1 MAAAAWEYWR
11 DWEVEEASCCFCCVG
26 CAAETLE
33 EVVVFVECDL
43 AAMALGNGL
52 REDRRVEV
60 EDFCARDTANFA
72 CFARLRGAIVKRLY
86 VDRFKVEG
94 TDHLFVFF
102 RGAIVGLTHGRGWLT
117 KAVMCF
123 RWNVWRRPGT
133 REALLSP

>member
-1 MAAAAWEYWR
+1 VVWG
-11 DWEVEEASCCFCCVG
+11 VEI
-26 CAAETLE
+26 LE
-33 EVVVFVECDL
+33 EVDVVECVL
-43 AAMALGNGL
+43 AAMDRGNGL
-52 REDRRVEV
+52 REDLRVEV

>member
-1 MAAAAWEYWR
+1 
-11 DWEVEEASCCFCCVG
+11 
-26 CAAETLE
+26 LE
-33 EVVVFVECDL
+33 EEVDVVECVL
-43 AAMALGNGL
+43 AAMDRGNGL

-60 EDFCARDTANFA
+60 DDFCARDTANFA
-72 CFARLRGAIVKRLY
+72 CLARLRGAIVKRLY

>member
-1 MAAAAWEYWR
+1 
-11 DWEVEEASCCFCCVG
+11 
-26 CAAETLE
+26 LE
-33 EVVVFVECDL
+33 EVVVVECVL
-43 AAMALGNGL
+43 AMDGL
-52 REDRRVEV
+52 SERESEGRRLEV
-60 EDFCARDTANFA
+60 KDFCARVAANFA
-72 CFARLRGAIVKRLY
+72 CFARVRGAIVKRLY

-102 RGAIVGLTHGRGWLT
+102 RGAIVGPTHGRGWLT

>member
-33 EVVVFVECDL
+33 EDVFVECDL
-43 AAMALGNGL
+43 ATMALGNGL
-52 REDRRVEV
+52 REERRVEV
-60 EDFCARDTANFA
+60 EDFCANDTANFA

-94 TDHLFVFF
+94 TSQV
-102 RGAIVGLTHGRGWLT
+102 
-117 KAVMCF
+117 
-123 RWNVWRRPGT
+123 
-133 REALLSP
+133 LSFSEGPWWV